1 MTEVVKKA
9 PQIIRGRI
17 ALAIVYL
24 IRFVE
29 AAETGTKALA
39 EKYGTTVG
47 KVDDI
52 RKNRNFAY
60 VTEDVRFTQEQ
71 IQEGI
76 NFIAQHEDT
85 DSAVVVTDML
95 NALEV
100 ATPEQAEAFAG
111 TRRKAGAQP
120 RTDAEGNVIEAG
132 GGNRQPK
139 SKKQLAKEAKEAAE
153 TEAEKGEGQEGVEPE
168 PTTEPTS
175 DELLGDI

>member
-1 MTEVVKKA
+1 MTELVKKA

-76 NFIAQHEDT
+76 NFIAQHEDQ

-139 SKKQLAKEAKEAAE
+139 SKKQLAKEAKEA
-153 TEAEKGEGQEGVEPE
+153 EAEVDDAPVDEPAAK
-168 PTTEPTS
+168 
-175 DELLGDI
+175 DLLGDI

>member
-76 NFIAQHEDT
+76 NFIAQHEDQ

-139 SKKQLAKEAKEAAE
+139 SKKQLAKEAKEA
-153 TEAEKGEGQEGVEPE
+153 EAEVDDAPVDEPAAK
-168 PTTEPTS
+168 
-175 DELLGDI
+175 DLLGDI

>member
-95 NALEV
+95 NALEI
-100 ATPEQAEAFAG
+100 ATLEQAEAFAG

-139 SKKQLAKEAKEAAE
+139 SKKQLAKEAAEAGDAP
-153 TEAEKGEGQEGVEPE
+153 VDEPAA
-168 PTTEPTS
+168 

>member
-76 NFIAQHEDT
+76 NFIAQHEDP

-139 SKKQLAKEAKEAAE
+139 SKKQLAKEAAAAE
-153 TEAEKGEGQEGVEPE
+153 AEQDPDEVAEIETDEPE
-168 PTTEPTS
+168 A

>member
-76 NFIAQHEDT
+76 NFIAQHEDP

-95 NALEV
+95 NALEI

-111 TRRKAGAQP
+111 TRRKAGGQP
-120 RTDAEGNVIEAG
+120 RTDAEGNVIASG
-132 GGNRQPK
+132 GGNRQK
-139 SKKQLAKEAKEAAE
+139 SGKKKAEPETETEEVAEAASDE
-153 TEAEKGEGQEGVEPE
+153 PEAE
-168 PTTEPTS
+168 
-175 DELLGDI
+175 DLLDI

>member
-60 VTEDVRFTQEQ
+60 VTEEVKFTEDQ
-71 IQEGI
+71 IKEAV
-76 NFIAQHEDT
+76 NYIAAHEDA
-85 DSAVVVTDML
+85 DHAVTVTDML
-95 NALEV
+95 NALPI
-100 ATPEQAEAFAG
+100 ATAEEAEAFASVK
-111 TRRKAGAQP
+111 RKAGGQP
-120 RTDAEGNVIEAG
+120 RTDAEGNVIQSG
-132 GGNRQPK
+132 GGNRQG
-139 SKKQLAKEAKEAAE
+139 KKKKAEPTAE
-153 TEAEKGEGQEGVEPE
+153 TEEVAEAASDEPE
-168 PTTEPTS
+168 A
-175 DELLGDI
+175 DDLLDI

>member
-29 AAETGTKALA
+29 SAETGTKALA

-47 KVDDI
+47 KIDDI

-71 IQEGI
+71 INEGI
-76 NFIAQHEDT
+76 AFISQHEDS
-85 DSAVVVTDML
+85 DHSVVVTDML
-95 NALEV
+95 NKLPI
-100 ATPEQAEAFAG
+100 ATAEEAEAFAG
-111 TRRKAGAQP
+111 VKRKAGGQP
-120 RTDAEGNVIEAG
+120 RTDADGNVIQAG
-132 GGNRQPK
+132 GGNRQK
-139 SKKQLAKEAKEAAE
+139 SGKKAKAEEPEAEVAEAA
-153 TEAEKGEGQEGVEPE
+153 ADEPAA
-168 PTTEPTS
+168 
-175 DELLGDI
+175 DDLLDI

>member
-17 ALAIVYL
+17 ALTIVYL

-76 NFIAQHEDT
+76 NFIAQHEDP

-139 SKKQLAKEAKEAAE
+139 SKKQLAKEAAAAEADE
-153 TEAEKGEGQEGVEPE
+153 TEAEVGDAPADEPAA
-168 PTTEPTS
+168 

>member
-76 NFIAQHEDT
+76 NFIAQHEDP

-139 SKKQLAKEAKEAAE
+139 SKKQLAKEAAAE
-153 TEAEKGEGQEGVEPE
+153 TEAEVGVAPVDEPAA
-168 PTTEPTS
+168 